1 MLTRA
6 ASLDDLPNEILLEII
21 RFVGEQTH
29 IPRKYRVLYHLSLVN
44 RRLRLFAFPL
54 LERCVSFPSSRR
66 FLRVVDYWERAKGD
80 GVYKHESF
88 VRYALYTKSFR
99 YGLAHF
105 SGPYVSGSLPLA
117 KYRQVSFTHGEIAC
131 TRALSRTLRPSSVW
145 TPHQPRMYSR
155 N

>member
-1 MLTRA
+1 MRTLQCSIGVRIKDAAGLNLQTQQALDNVHRLSSSSVILTLFDAPTQPRPYMLTRT

-80 GVYKHESF
+80 GGYKHESL
-88 VRYALYTKSFR
+88 VRYASY
-99 YGLAHF
+99 A
-105 SGPYVSGSLPLA
+105 SL
-117 KYRQVSFTHGEIAC
+117 
-131 TRALSRTLRPSSVW
+131 SV
-145 TPHQPRMYSR
+145 MV
-155 N
+155 